1 MIGAIMAYEHII
13 KFRVT
18 AEMHDALAA
27 LAKRRDSDICKSL
40 RELLARELYRSQGWM
55 EELRER
61 VLFLVIAMDGL
72 LSEHPNRE
80 LRTTILNAWEKR
92 MAEEASHAA

>member
-1 MIGAIMAYEHII
+1 MAYEHII
-13 KFRVT
+13 RFRVT
-18 AEMHDALAA
+18 AEMHAALEE
-27 LAKRRDSDICKSL
+27 LAKRRDSDSCKLL
-40 RELLARELYRSQGWM
+40 RELVGRELSRSADRN

-80 LRTTILNAWEKR
+80 LRTSTLNAWEKR
-92 MAEEASHAA
+92 LIEEAGLAV

>member
-1 MIGAIMAYEHII
+1 MAYEHII

-18 AEMHDALAA
+18 AEMNAALAA
-27 LAKRRDSDICKSL
+27 LAKSRDSDSCKVV
-40 RELLARELYRSQGWM
+40 RELLARELSRSPDWM
-55 EELRER
+55 DELRER

-80 LRTTILNAWEKR
+80 LRTATLNAWEKR
-92 MAEEASHAA
+92 MGEEASHAA

>member
-1 MIGAIMAYEHII
+1 MAYEHII

-18 AEMHDALAA
+18 AEMHTALEA
-27 LAKRRDSDICKSL
+27 LAKRRDSDSCKIL
-40 RELLARELYRSQGWM
+40 REILSRELSWSPDWM

-80 LRTTILNAWEKR
+80 LRTSTLKAWEKR
-92 MAEEASHAA
+92 LTEEVGTAA

>member
-18 AEMHDALAA
+18 AEMNAALAA
-27 LAKRRDSDICKSL
+27 LAKSRDSDSCKII
-40 RELLARELYRSQGWM
+40 REIVARELSRSPDWM

-80 LRTTILNAWEKR
+80 LRIAMLKAWEKR
-92 MAEEASHAA
+92 MAEEAGHAG

>member
-1 MIGAIMAYEHII
+1 MAYEHII

-27 LAKRRDSDICKSL
+27 LAKRRDSDSCKII
-40 RELLARELYRSQGWM
+40 REILARELSRSPDWM
-55 EELRER
+55 DELRER

-80 LRTTILNAWEKR
+80 LRAGMLNAWEKR
-92 MAEEASHAA
+92 MAEEAGHAG

>member
-1 MIGAIMAYEHII
+1 MAFEHII

-27 LAKRRDSDICKSL
+27 LAKSRDSDSCKII
-40 RELLARELYRSQGWM
+40 RELLARELSRSPDWM

-61 VLFLVIAMDGL
+61 VLFLVIAVDGL

-80 LRTTILNAWEKR
+80 LRTRTLNAWEKR
-92 MAEEASHAA
+92 LIEEAGPAA